1 MRTPKFTPG
10 PWRVSLSDECAV
22 VDRDGCDIADCGA
35 LYESEPEQCE
45 ANARLIAASPDMLE
59 ALKAIIDNRWLT
71 RRVQESINKAERAI
85 EKAEPK

>member
-1 MRTPKFTPG
+1 
-10 PWRVSLSDECAV
+10 
-22 VDRDGCDIADCGA
+22 
-35 LYESEPEQCE
+35 
-45 ANARLIAASPDMLE
+45 MLE